1 MGCLH
6 EAAKWIFKDFEK
18 LGQPL
23 VEVDSLF
30 SVQSKCQK
38 EVIFYSQEIR
48 KRIQTVSSGTADAR
62 R

>member
-6 EAAKWIFKDFEK
+6 EGAKWIFKDFEK

-48 KRIQTVSSGTADAR
+48 KRIQTVSSGTADSR